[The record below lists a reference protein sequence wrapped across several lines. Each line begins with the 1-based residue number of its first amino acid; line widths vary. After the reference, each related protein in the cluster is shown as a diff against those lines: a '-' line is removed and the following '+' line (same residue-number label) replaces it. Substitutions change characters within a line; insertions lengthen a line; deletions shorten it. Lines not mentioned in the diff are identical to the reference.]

1 MSKESEEKL
10 TLRDLEILMEAHKN
24 NIELTTS
31 IALQQKQILDS
42 LSLMVKSANDNKE
55 ETKISFIELKNKIDN
70 IDGHIKSLEDD
81 IDRVNAL
88 VKTEIETVFNKLKV
102 VIGDTSSSLRNYIY
116 GSYVIM
122 LGIIGTLIAILEK
135 LVK

>member
-42 LSLMVKSANDNKE
+42 LSLMVKSGHDNKE
-55 ETKISFIELKNKIDN
+55 ETIISFIELKNKIDN
-70 IDGHIKSLEDD
+70 IDGHIKDLEDD
-81 IDRVNAL
+81 IDRINEL
-88 VKTEIETVFNKLKV
+88 VKNEIETVFNKLKV

-135 LVK
+135 IVK